1 MTAWTEGYVAD
12 IPYALGFYRET
23 VPAHIAFAAACVG
36 KHPGLALRPQRV
48 LELGFGMGLGF
59 VINAAA
65 NPGTQF
71 EGVDFNP
78 LHVAHARGLVD
89 DAGLTNVTVREASF
103 QDLARE
109 AQEGQHDLDLIVL
122 HGILTW
128 VSAEAHEA
136 IVEIARKRLK
146 PGGLL
151 YVSYNCMPGWAP
163 VLPMQRLMRENAKRV
178 AGRSDQQTASG
189 IDLVK
194 ALISEGAT
202 YFKTN
207 ATLEQRVTKMVS
219 HDKNYLAHE
228 YLNANW
234 FIFHVADVAEM
245 FGRAKLGFVG
255 SATLVENMDNL
266 TVPEGVRARIGAE
279 GDTIFKETLR
289 DFAMNKQFR
298 RDLYGRGLMPTTGA
312 EQTALLSQ
320 MRFALAVPR
329 SAVTFTVP
337 TAIGEVTGNPEMYGA
352 VADLLAEGAASF
364 ADIFAL
370 PACQKAG
377 GSSTLQTIALFVHS
391 GQVLP
396 VPASHH
402 VETAFD
408 PAPAQRLN
416 RVIVEKML
424 QGRVYSFLAAPAAGS
439 GIQVVHSD
447 LLMLSGVLA
456 GQGEKAENLAAHV
469 IATMPRLGISWN
481 KDGKVLTDLAERDA
495 AVTADAATF
504 LSEKLPVW
512 QRLGVL

>member
-36 KHPGLALRPQRV
+36 KHPGLSLRPKRV

-59 VINAAA
+59 VINSAA
-65 NPGTQF
+65 NPATHF

-89 DAGLTNVTVREASF
+89 EAELANVSLREASF

-151 YVSYNCMPGWAP
+151 YVSYNCMPGWAS
-163 VLPMQRLMRENAKRV
+163 VLPLQRLMRENAKRV
-178 AGRSDQQTASG
+178 AGRSDQQTGSG
-189 IDLVK
+189 LELVK
-194 ALISEGAT
+194 ALISEGAS
-202 YFKTN
+202 YFKAN
-207 ATLEQRVTKMVS
+207 SGLEQRVEKMGTL
-219 HDKNYLAHE
+219 DRNYLAHE

-234 FIFHVADVAEM
+234 FIFHFADVAEM

-255 SATLVENMDNL
+255 SATLVENMDGL
-266 TVPEGVRARIGAE
+266 AVPEGTRARIGAE
-279 GDTIFKETLR
+279 TDPIFKETLR
-289 DFAMNKQFR
+289 DVASNKQFR
-298 RDLYGRGLMPTTGA
+298 RDLFGRGVSSTTPP
-312 EQTALLSQ
+312 EQNAILGG

-329 SAVTFTVP
+329 SKVTFKIPSPV
-337 TAIGEVTGNPEMYGA
+337 GDLDGNAEMYGA
-352 VADLLAEGAASF
+352 VADLLAEKMASLAEIIALPVFQKSGAGAA
-364 ADIFAL
+364 
-370 PACQKAG
+370 
-377 GSSTLQTIALFVHS
+377 LQAVSLFVHS

-396 VPASHH
+396 VPASNS
-402 VETAFD
+402 TD
-408 PAPAQRLN
+408 PEFNPEPGQRLN
-416 RVIVEKML
+416 RVIAEKML
-424 QGRVYSFLAAPAAGS
+424 QGRVYNFLAAPNAGS
-439 GIQVVHSD
+439 GIQAAHSD
-447 LLMLSGVLA
+447 LLMFAAVLA
-456 GQGEKAENLAAHV
+456 GHGASTDTISAHV
-469 IATMPRLGISWN
+469 IEAMRRIGINWV
-481 KDGKVLTDLAERDA
+481 KDGKPVTDPTERQI
-495 AVTADAATF
+495 VVRADAETF

-512 QRLGVL
+512 HRLGIV

>member
-36 KHPGLALRPQRV
+36 KHPGLALRPKRV

-65 NPGTQF
+65 NPATHF

-89 DAGLTNVTVREASF
+89 EAELTNVSLREASF
-103 QDLARE
+103 QDLARD

-163 VLPMQRLMRENAKRV
+163 VLPLQRLMRENAKRV
-178 AGRSDQQTASG
+178 TGRSDQQTGSG
-189 IDLVK
+189 LELVK
-194 ALISEGAT
+194 ALMSEGAG
-202 YFKTN
+202 YFKAN
-207 ATLEQRVTKMVS
+207 SGLEQRVERMSTL
-219 HDKNYLAHE
+219 DKNYLAHE

-234 FIFHVADVAEM
+234 FIFHFADVADM

-255 SATLVENMDNL
+255 SGTLVENIDGL
-266 TVPEGVRARIGAE
+266 AVPEGTRARISAE
-279 GDTIFKETLR
+279 TDPIFKETLR
-289 DFAMNKQFR
+289 DIASNKQFR
-298 RDLYGRGLMPTTGA
+298 RDLFARGVGVLNPA
-312 EQTALLSQ
+312 EHNAILST
-320 MRFALAVPR
+320 MCFALAVPR
-329 SAVTFTVP
+329 SQVSFKIPSPV
-337 TAIGEVTGNPEMYGA
+337 GDLDGNAEIYGA
-352 VADLLAEGAASF
+352 VADLLADKTASF
-364 ADIFAL
+364 AEIAAL
-370 PACQKAG
+370 PVFQQGGAG
-377 GSSTLQTIALFVHS
+377 AALQAVGLFVHS

-396 VPASHH
+396 VAAGGTVGSE
-402 VETAFD
+402 VD
-408 PAPAQRLN
+408 PKPAQRLN
-416 RVIVEKML
+416 RVIAEKML
-424 QGRVYSFLAAPAAGS
+424 NGRVYSFLAAPTAGS
-439 GIQVVHSD
+439 GIQVPHSE
-447 LLMLSGVLA
+447 LLMLTAVLA
-456 GQGEKAENLAAHV
+456 GQGENAEMVSAYV
-469 IATMPRLGISWN
+469 IQTMQRLGINWV
-481 KDGKVLTDLAERDA
+481 KEGRTITDPAERQRI
-495 AVTADAATF
+495 VSADAATF

-512 QRLGVL
+512 QKLGIL